1 MNQGENKEMRSVE
14 CVSKCEHEFII
25 WLIKS
30 KFKNARVFKEW
41 DDVLGCH
48 FVSGATGNGTPTLS
62 LGSATFRYVYR
73 MDEYEKEHMFF
84 SEDV

>member
-1 MNQGENKEMRSVE
+1 MNQGENKETRSVQ
-14 CVSKCEHEFII
+14 CVSKCEHELII
-25 WLIKS
+25 WLIKN

-41 DDVLGCH
+41 DDVLGCL
-48 FVSGATGNGTPTLS
+48 FFSGATGNGTPTLS
-62 LGSATFRYVYR
+62 LGSAIFRSVYG